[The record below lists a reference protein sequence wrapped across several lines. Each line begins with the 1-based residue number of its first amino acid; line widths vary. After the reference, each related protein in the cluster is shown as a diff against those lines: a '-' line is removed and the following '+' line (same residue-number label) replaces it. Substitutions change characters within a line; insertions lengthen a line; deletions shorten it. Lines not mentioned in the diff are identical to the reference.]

1 MKVYTIVFLVFFA
14 SCKVENDIELN
25 LFKIEQ
31 GVLTVDDLKNQG
43 FVKSEVDAI
52 MFEKSINDTIITYEF
67 TEDLSKSYSKSW
79 SFIIPNQT
87 IEVLEKGFEKYD
99 VYLMVPESFENLSLR
114 KTFCLKQHTSNLVYF
129 STIDSLENRR
139 IVDIVYYF
147 PL

>member
-1 MKVYTIVFLVFFA
+1 MRFYTIVFLVFCA
-14 SCKVENDIELN
+14 SCKVENEIELS

-31 GVLTVDDLKNQG
+31 GVLTVDDLKSHG

-52 MFEKSINDTIITYEF
+52 MFEKSINDTTISYEF
-67 TEDLSKSYSKSW
+67 TEDLSILYSKSW

-87 IEVLEKGFEKYD
+87 IEVLEKVFEKYD
-99 VYLMVPESFENLSLR
+99 VYLMAPESFENLPLR
-114 KTFCLKQHTSNLVYF
+114 KTFCLKQHRSNAVYF
-129 STIDSLENRR
+129 STLDSLENRR